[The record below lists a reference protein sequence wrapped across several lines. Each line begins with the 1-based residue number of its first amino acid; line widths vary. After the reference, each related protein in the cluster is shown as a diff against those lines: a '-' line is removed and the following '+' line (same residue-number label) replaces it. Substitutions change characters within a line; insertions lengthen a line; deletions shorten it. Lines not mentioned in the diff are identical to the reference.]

1 MNENYFLNNITIDFK
16 KNFKNKS
23 TQLHTPA
30 FKGNEIK
37 YLNECIKS
45 TFVSYVGN
53 FVNKFE
59 NKICRVTKSNYS
71 VAVNS
76 GTAALHL
83 IFHYLGINEKNEV
96 LLPSLT
102 YVATANAVK
111 YCNASLNFVDIE
123 KETLGVCP
131 NKLDIYLKK
140 ITLFKKGK
148 TYNKFS
154 GKEIKALIVVHL
166 YGFPSKILEIKN
178 VCKKYKLILIEDAA
192 EAVGSYY
199 KGQHLGTFGDFGMLS
214 FNGNK
219 VITTG
224 GGGALLLKTKHQ
236 KNYFK
241 HISTHAKLNIKN
253 DHVHDMIGFNYRMIN
268 LSAAIGCAQLEN
280 LNKIIKSKKQNYK
293 FYKKKIEKKNYCS
306 LIKVPKYS
314 KINYWL
320 ITAIFENKTYKNK
333 FIKKLNN
340 IGFGLRNIWRPLHTL
355 NIFSNTQRD
364 NLDNS
369 NEIFEKAINL
379 PSSPFL
385 FDKINE
391 D

>member
-1 MNENYFLNNITIDFK
+1 MRENFFLKSIVFDFK
-16 KNFKNKS
+16 KIFKNKS
-23 TQLHTPA
+23 KQLHTPA

-45 TFVSYVGN
+45 TFVSYVGS

-59 NKICRVTKSNYS
+59 NKICKVTKSNYS

-83 IFHYLGINEKNEV
+83 IFHYLNINEKNEV

-111 YCNASLNFVDIE
+111 YCNANLNFVDVE
-123 KETLGVCP
+123 KKTLGVCP
-131 NKLDIYLKK
+131 IKLDRYLKK
-140 ITLFKKGK
+140 ISFFKNGK
-148 TYNKFS
+148 TFNKVT

-166 YGFPSKILEIKN
+166 YGFPAKILEIKN
-178 VCKKYKLILIEDAA
+178 ICKKYNLVLIEDAA
-192 EAVGSYY
+192 EALGSYY
-199 KGQHLGTFGDFGMLS
+199 NGKHLGTFGDFGILS

-224 GGGALLLKTKHQ
+224 GGGALLLKTKSQ

-241 HISTHAKLNIKN
+241 HLSTHAKVNKKN
-253 DHVHDMIGFNYRMIN
+253 DHIHDKIGFNYRMIN
-268 LSAAIGCAQLEN
+268 LSAAVGCAQLEN
-280 LNKIIKSKKQNYK
+280 LNKIIKSKKQNYR
-293 FYKKKIEKKNYCS
+293 FYKNKLEIKNYCS
-306 LIKVPKYS
+306 LIKAPKLS

-320 ITAIFENKTYKNK
+320 ITAIFEKKSYKNK
-333 FIKKLNN
+333 FIRELNN
-340 IGFGLRNIWRPLHTL
+340 IGFGMRNIWRPLHTL
-355 NIFSNTQRD
+355 NIFSDSQCD

-369 NEIFEKAINL
+369 HEIFEKAINL

-385 FDKINE
+385 FNKIDEN
-391 D
+391 